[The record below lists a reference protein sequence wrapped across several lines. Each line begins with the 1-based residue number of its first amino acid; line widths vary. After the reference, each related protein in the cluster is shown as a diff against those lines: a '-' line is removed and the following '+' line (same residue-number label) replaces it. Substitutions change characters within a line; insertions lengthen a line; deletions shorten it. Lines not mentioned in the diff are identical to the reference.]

1 MEKLSEIP
9 WGIPNNE
16 WIKHKFELQSGM
28 AGMARQEIA
37 IHLRNVVGCLEF
49 LMRHPGF
56 RHNQTFEPSRV
67 YNENEE
73 RVYNEMH
80 TGEWWWKQQKE
91 HPPQATIIPI
101 LISSDKTVMSLS
113 HGDQTLWPV
122 YITIGNLDAKTRQS
136 QKRPGTLLLGSIPI
150 IHERSEDANNKD
162 KDLKA
167 KIYHMALKTM
177 LQRTY
182 PSFPFIDFKEMRC

>member
-1 MEKLSEIP
+1 
-9 WGIPNNE
+9 
-16 WIKHKFELQSGM
+16 M
-28 AGMARQEIA
+28 AGMARREIA
-37 IHLRNVVGCLEF
+37 IHSQNVVRYLKF

-56 RHNQTFEPSRV
+56 WHNKTFEPSCI

-73 RVYNEMH
+73 QVNNEMH
-80 TGEWWWKQQKE
+80 TGKWCWKQQKE
-91 HPPQATIIPI
+91 HFPQATIIPI

-122 YITIGNLDAKTRQS
+122 YITIGNLDAKTRRS
-136 QKRPGTLLLGSIPI
+136 QKRLGTLLLGSIPI

-162 KDLKA
+162 KNLKA

-182 PSFPFIDFKEMRC
+182 PSFPFIDFKEMRR

>member
-1 MEKLSEIP
+1 
-9 WGIPNNE
+9 
-16 WIKHKFELQSGM
+16 M
-28 AGMARQEIA
+28 AGQKIA
-37 IHLRNVVGCLEF
+37 IHLRNVMRCLEF
-49 LMRHPGF
+49 LMKHPGF
-56 RHNQTFEPSRV
+56 RHNQTFEPSYV

-73 RVYNEMH
+73 RVYNKMH
-80 TGEWWWKQQKE
+80 TGKWWWKQQKE

-122 YITIGNLDAKTRQS
+122 YITIGNLDAKTRRS

-150 IHERSEDANNKD
+150 IYERSEDANNKN

-167 KIYHMALKTM
+167 KIYYMALNTM
-177 LQRTY
+177 LQRIY
-182 PSFPFIDFKEMRC
+182 LSFSFIDCKEMRR